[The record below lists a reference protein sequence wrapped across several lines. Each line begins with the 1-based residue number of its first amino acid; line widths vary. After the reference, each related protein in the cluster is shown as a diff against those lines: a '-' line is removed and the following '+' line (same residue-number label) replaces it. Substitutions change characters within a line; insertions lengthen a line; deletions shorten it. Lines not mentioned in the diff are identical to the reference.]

1 MVLLAFVVAV
11 SPENT
16 PEKIAQAE
24 EQITQGMDWA
34 RRGDAQRAISSFDE
48 AIKLAPEMAQAYH
61 QRGKAY
67 SILDRREQ
75 AIQDFDDAIR
85 LDPQNAQVFFSR
97 GVSLDVLGEYQRA
110 KSDYDEAI
118 RLDPDDG
125 VAYYNRT
132 IVHTRLGM
140 DREAQADADRAD
152 GLGFDPSLLEN
163 AMNAARAER

>member
-1 MVLLAFVVAV
+1 M
-11 SPENT
+11 
-16 PEKIAQAE
+16 
-24 EQITQGMDWA
+24 
-34 RRGDAQRAISSFDE
+34 
-48 AIKLAPEMAQAYH
+48 
-61 QRGKAY
+61 
-67 SILDRREQ
+67 
-75 AIQDFDDAIR
+75 
-85 LDPQNAQVFFSR
+85 
-97 GVSLDVLGEYQRA
+97 SLDVLGEYQRA

-152 GLGFDPSLLEN
+152 GLGFDPSLLAN